1 MIRLHHVSL
10 LVADTARALDF
21 YCGLLGLEVDPERPD
36 LGFPGAWLRLAHPP
50 LQLTPTPPILK
61 GEMNAFLQHKTR
73 NALQSL
79 LMILLMGG
87 LCGWLAWFLG
97 GLSLAIYCAV
107 IILLLYHLNP
117 VASPDLAM
125 RLFRARPLTRQ
136 EAPALFQ
143 LIEELACRAGM
154 PRPPRLYYLPSD
166 VMNAF
171 TSGSPMDAAIAL
183 SDGLIRR
190 LDWRELSGVLA
201 HELMHIVNRDTR
213 LMAFADLTSRLTGF
227 LSLTGQLLLLINLP
241 LLILGEA
248 TLPWLPILL
257 LMAAPS
263 LSTLVQLAL
272 SRSREYEADLGA
284 LALTGDPMALASALS
299 KMESTRYG
307 LLERLF
313 HPVPRIPDPSMLR
326 SHPPTEERVR
336 RLLELAQTQQP
347 RPSRPM
353 PPFDL
358 SHLHAPE
365 PYRPRWHRNG
375 MWY

>member
-1 MIRLHHVSL
+1 MS
-10 LVADTARALDF
+10 AL
-21 YCGLLGLEVDPERPD
+21 
-36 LGFPGAWLRLAHPP
+36 
-50 LQLTPTPPILK
+50 
-61 GEMNAFLQHKTR
+61 LQHKTR
-73 NALQSL
+73 NSLQSL

-87 LCGWLAWFLG
+87 ICGWLAWFLG
-97 GLSLAIYCAV
+97 GMPLAIYSAA
-107 IILLLYHLNP
+107 IIIFLYRLNP

-125 RLFRARPLTRQ
+125 RLFRARPLAPA
-136 EAPALFQ
+136 EAPALTQ
-143 LIEELACRAGM
+143 LIEELAGRAGM
-154 PRPPRLYYLPSD
+154 ARPPRLYYLPSD

-171 TSGSPMDAAIAL
+171 TAGTPKEAAIAL

-190 LDWRELSGVLA
+190 LDWRELGGVLA

-227 LSLTGQLLLLINLP
+227 LSLTGQLLMLINLP

-257 LMAAPS
+257 MIAAPS

-284 LALTGDPMALASALS
+284 VTLTGDPMGLASALS
-299 KMESTRYG
+299 KLEATHQG
-307 LLERLF
+307 LLGRLL

-326 SHPPTEERVR
+326 THPPTEERVR
-336 RLLELAQTQQP
+336 RLLELAEEQQP
-347 RPSRPM
+347 RHPRWET
-353 PPFDL
+353 PFDL
-358 SHLHAPE
+358 RHLHAPQ